1 MPDDR
6 QSASGQASTLFNYVY
21 RDAGNFKSRGSVLLS
36 GRLSPSERELI
47 QGKMESGE
55 FFIAE
60 QIGVIPLYAAL
71 YQYSGGM
78 TDEDHVW
85 HCFEEFQDVCE
96 GDQVAGMGCWG
107 TTEEFA
113 QKFEQVCS
121 WNLTLSPHA
130 RLK

>member
-1 MPDDR
+1 MPHDTHSVSR
-6 QSASGQASTLFNYVY
+6 QAFTLFNYVY

-36 GRLSPSERELI
+36 GSFSRSEREKI
-47 QGKMESGE
+47 EGRMESGE

-60 QIGVIPLYAAL
+60 QIGVTPLYSTL

-96 GDQVAGMGCWG
+96 GDLIDEMSCWG
-107 TTEEFA
+107 TCERFA
-113 QKFEQVCS
+113 QSFEQVGN

-130 RLK
+130 RLT